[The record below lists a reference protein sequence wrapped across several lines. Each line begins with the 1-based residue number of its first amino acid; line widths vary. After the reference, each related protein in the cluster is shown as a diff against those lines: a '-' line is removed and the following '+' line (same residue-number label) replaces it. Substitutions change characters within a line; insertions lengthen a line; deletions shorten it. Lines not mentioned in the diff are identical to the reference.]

1 MNVKAL
7 TIALAGGAAFFYL
20 IYVTFMLIVPVDY
33 QSGVGI
39 WLPVFHAIT
48 PWGFLLGLVQTVVLG
63 ALVGLVIGALHNFFQ
78 HRWTAVH

>member
-20 IYVTFMLIVPVDY
+20 IYMTFMLIVPVDY

-39 WLPVFHAIT
+39 WLPVFHT
-48 PWGFLLGLVQTVVLG
+48 VTTWGFLLGFVQTVVFG
-63 ALVGLVIGALHNFFQ
+63 ALVGLVVGALHNFVQ
-78 HRWTAVH
+78 HRWTTSH